1 MSYGSNPMYSAFDWL
16 KRGLI
21 ALLAVV
27 LATGCSTYFLEDSTV
42 HPWQVIQLPTEA
54 TLADIAFTSDP
65 DHGWIVGNRNSL
77 LETHDGGDSWKLR
90 ELALG
95 DKVYTFTS
103 VDFKGD
109 EGWVTGLPS
118 VLLHTTDGG
127 ASWESVPLSPQ
138 LPGSPFLVTALGAD
152 SAEMATDIGAI
163 YFTEDGGATW
173 KALVQ
178 AAVGVV
184 RNMTRSEDGRYVA
197 VSSRGNFY
205 STWAPGQDEWI
216 PHNRENSRRL
226 QNMGFDADGKLWV
239 IARGGQLRF
248 SNSRSSSDF
257 TDAINPEF
265 GSSWGLLD
273 MAFRTPDEVWVSGGG
288 GNLLCSFDG
297 GQTWYKDEAVTDVP
311 SNFYRIAFM
320 GQDRGFV
327 LGQRGALL
335 KYQGDAA

>member
-1 MSYGSNPMYSAFDWL
+1 MDAAFDWL
-16 KRGLI
+16 KRGLMI
-21 ALLAVV
+21 VLAVV
-27 LATGCSTYFLEDSTV
+27 LTTGCSKYLLEDSGV

-54 TLADIAFTSDP
+54 TLSDISFTANDQ
-65 DHGWIVGNRNSL
+65 HGWIVGNRNTL
-77 LETHDGGDSWKLR
+77 LETRDGGETWKQR

-95 DKVYTFTS
+95 DKAYTFTS
-103 VDFKGD
+103 VDFSGD

-127 ASWESVPLSPQ
+127 ESWENIPLSPK
-138 LPGSPFLVTALGAD
+138 LPGSPFLITALGTQ
-152 SAEMATDIGAI
+152 SAEMATDVGAI
-163 YFTEDGGATW
+163 YLTEDGGTTW

-239 IARGGQLRF
+239 IARGGQVRF
-248 SNSRSSSDF
+248 SNSRGSSDF
-257 TDAINPEF
+257 TEAITPEV

-273 MAFRTPDEVWVSGGG
+273 MAFRTPNEIWVSGGG

-297 GQTWYKDEAVTDVP
+297 GKTWLKDTAVEDVP
-311 SNFYRIAFM
+311 SNFYRIAFV
-320 GQDRGFV
+320 GDNKGFV

-335 KYQGDAA
+335 KYVGEAA

>member
-1 MSYGSNPMYSAFDWL
+1 MYAALDWL

-21 ALLAVV
+21 V
-27 LATGCSTYFLEDSTV
+27 LVAMVMATGCSKYFLADSEI
-42 HPWQVIQLPTEA
+42 HPWQVVQLPTEA
-54 TLADIAFTSDP
+54 TLSDIAFTSDNQ
-65 DHGWIVGNRNSL
+65 HGWIVGNRTTL
-77 LETHDGGDSWKLR
+77 LETRDGGDTWKQR

-95 DKVYTFTS
+95 DKSYTFTS
-103 VDFKGD
+103 IDFEGD
-109 EGWVTGLPS
+109 EGWVAGLPS

-127 ASWESVPLSPQ
+127 ESWESIPLSPK
-138 LPGSPFLVTALGAD
+138 LPGSPFMVTALG
-152 SAEMATDIGAI
+152 SQEAEMATDVGAI
-163 YFTEDGGATW
+163 YLTQDGGSTW

-226 QNMGFDADGKLWV
+226 QNMGFDADGKLWA
-239 IARGGQLRF
+239 IARGGQVRF
-248 SNSRSSSDF
+248 SNSRGSSDF
-257 TDAINPEF
+257 TDAISPEF

-273 MAFRTPDEVWVSGGG
+273 MAFRTQNEVWLSGGG

-297 GQTWYKDEAVTDVP
+297 GETWYRDTAVENVP
-311 SNFYRIAFM
+311 SNFYRIAFV
-320 GQDRGFV
+320 GPDKGFV

-335 KYQGDAA
+335 KYQGETT